1 MMTRLKGEA
10 PLAELLADPIL
21 DLMMR
26 ADGCS
31 MAQLAA
37 IIETAAAAN
46 LPVPLLR
53 GDTEP

>member
-1 MMTRLKGEA
+1 MTRLKGEA